1 MAPRRIGIVHWSW
14 TRAAGRGRVGPAG
27 SGAGGTAQGK
37 LLGGAWSSQPR
48 ERQACLPRAVRE
60 DRSDSMQRRTTM
72 PVIKVT
78 DMAYGK
84 LRSPDLDAQE
94 EFLTHF
100 GMVRADRTKNAL
112 YMRGTDP
119 AHHLHVTEKGDPGFV
134 GIAYYAASEEDL
146 HKVARVPGASGVED
160 IDEPGGG
167 KRVRLKEPNGYQ
179 IEVVWGIQQLPLI
192 PVSRDPMNTGTE
204 PLRRAGKLMR
214 LPQDPTPVKRIGHG
228 VMGSPKIKETVQWF
242 RDTLGFL
249 CSDDVYVENQNNL
262 IGSFNRC
269 DQGDEYV
276 DHHVFFCLKHEQ
288 AGLNHFSFE
297 VQDVDDVFSGHQRLE
312 ELGKYEHM
320 WGIGRHLLGS
330 QVYDY
335 WADPWGRVHE
345 RWADTDR
352 LNARG
357 GSNLLPAHE
366 ALGSQWGGP
375 PPEKFIK
382 RICP

>member
-1 MAPRRIGIVHWSW
+1 
-14 TRAAGRGRVGPAG
+14 
-27 SGAGGTAQGK
+27 
-37 LLGGAWSSQPR
+37 
-48 ERQACLPRAVRE
+48 
-60 DRSDSMQRRTTM
+60 M

-78 DMAYGK
+78 DIAYGK

-119 AHHLHVTEKGDPGFV
+119 AHHIHVTEKGDPGFI
-134 GIAYYAASEEDL
+134 GIAYYAAREEDV
-146 HKVARVPGASGVED
+146 HKMAQVPGASGVED

-179 IEVVWGIQQLPLI
+179 IEVVWGIQPLPPI
-192 PVSRDPMNTGTE
+192 PVHRDPMNTGTE

-214 LPQDPTPVKRIGHG
+214 LPKDPTPIKRIGHG
-228 VMGSPKIKETVQWF
+228 VMGSPKLKETVQWF
-242 RDTLGFL
+242 RDTLGFI
-249 CSDDVYVENQNNL
+249 CSDDVYVESEDNL

-269 DQGDEYV
+269 DRGDEYV

-297 VQDVDDVFSGHQRLE
+297 VHDVDDVFTGHECLE
-312 ELGKYEHM
+312 KLGKYEHM

-352 LNARG
+352 LNARS
-357 GSNLLPAHE
+357 GSHLLPAHE
-366 ALGSQWGGP
+366 ALISQWGGP
-375 PPEKFIK
+375 PPERFIK